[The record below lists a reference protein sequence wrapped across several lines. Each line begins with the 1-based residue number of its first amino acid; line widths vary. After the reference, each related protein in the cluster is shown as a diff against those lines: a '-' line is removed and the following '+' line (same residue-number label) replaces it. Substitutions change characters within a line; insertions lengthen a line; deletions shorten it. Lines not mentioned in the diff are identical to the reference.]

1 MSRFSAR
8 FRQKGGQSGP
18 RADGQQQGKQP
29 NGGRVERSRAS
40 QLREPGEPLRIGAL
54 TFCRD
59 EGRMLPLWLRYYG
72 GQLGTENLYVVD
84 DNSEDGSTDD
94 LPCDVLHIPPIR
106 GGKFNSTRMNILG
119 HLGRALMEL
128 YDVLV
133 FCDTDEFIVPDPDR
147 WGSLREYVEARSED
161 PEITGVASLG
171 FNVVHNVGAE
181 PPLDLGQPLLGQRR
195 LAKFLPLMCKPAIKW
210 VPAHWSAGTHGLRAP
225 YTVDPDLWMFHMKFG
240 DRDHLQEAADH
251 RRRMVEA
258 DGRSRET
265 QWRQGGDSLVDL
277 LERITAGADA
287 AQIPDFVPPQ
297 GKALADLVVEDPPG
311 NWRAPKASQMSLME
325 NRPLVRIPERF
336 HGRV

>member
-1 MSRFSAR
+1 MSRLGAR
-8 FRQKGGQSGP
+8 FRRGNAQSEGGS
-18 RADGQQQGKQP
+18 A
-29 NGGRVERSRAS
+29 GRSSDRPPDESVERSRAS
-40 QLREPGEPLRIGAL
+40 QLREPGDPLRVGAL

-72 GQLGTENLYVVD
+72 AQFGVENLYVVD

-94 LPCDVLHIPPIR
+94 LPCDVLRIPPIR

-128 YDVLV
+128 YDVLL
-133 FCDTDEFIVPDPDR
+133 FCDTDEFIVPDPER
-147 WGSLREYVEARSED
+147 WGSLREYVEKRSED

-171 FNVVHNVGAE
+171 FNVVHNVGVE
-181 PPLDLGQPLLGQRR
+181 PPLDLDQPLLGQRR

-251 RRRMVEA
+251 RLRMVEA
-258 DGRSRET
+258 DGRSRGT
-265 QWRQGGDSLVDL
+265 QWRQGGDNLVEL
-277 LERITAGADA
+277 LERITAGADPEE
-287 AQIPDFVPPQ
+287 IPDFVPPR
-297 GKALADLVVEDPPG
+297 GKALADLVIEEPPG